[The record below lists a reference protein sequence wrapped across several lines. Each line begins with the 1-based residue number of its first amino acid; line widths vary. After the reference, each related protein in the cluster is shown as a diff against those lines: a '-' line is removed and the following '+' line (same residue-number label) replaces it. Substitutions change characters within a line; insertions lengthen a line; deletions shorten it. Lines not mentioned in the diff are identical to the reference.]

1 MPDRPGDMPI
11 EDRVNEGQCE
21 LSHFFPSD
29 EGGRDAYQAITG
41 SPMRQKVYFGKT
53 DRPTPHQATSRES
66 RGVGGIPLPEYVVSS
81 RIELDGRTWD
91 YRTTQDL
98 TNTPEIR
105 RVFIER
111 DQAIELD
118 IEETLKWL
126 SVSAPGTIEDEPRLE
141 DMSGTT
147 LEERER
153 AHLRARADYMGRK
166 RSYDIAQTRYNETVR
181 QLQEETSLDNVNN
194 QVILQ
199 GMYERIQRGESM
211 LPHSAKVTRIDLQA

>member
-21 LSHFFPSD
+21 LRHFFPSD
-29 EGGRDAYQAITG
+29 EGGRDAYQAIIG
-41 SPMRQKVYFGKT
+41 SPMRRAVYFNDT
-53 DRPTPHQATSRES
+53 SRPTPHQSTSRES

-81 RIELDGRTWD
+81 RIELDGRTWN
-91 YRTTQDL
+91 YSTTQDL
-98 TNTPEIR
+98 TNPAAIR

-111 DQAIELD
+111 DQALELD
-118 IEETLKWL
+118 IEETLRWL
-126 SVSAPGTIEDEPRLE
+126 SVSAPGTIQDEPRLE
-141 DMSGTT
+141 DMHGAN
-147 LEERER
+147 EEEKER

-166 RSYDIAQTRYNETVR
+166 RSYDIAQTRYTETLR
-181 QLQEETSLDNVNN
+181 QLQEETSLDNLNN

-211 LPHSAKVTRIDLQA
+211 LPYSAKVTRTDLEA